1 MRRSI
6 AGLLV
11 LSTVGFGCGGGS
23 GATTTT
29 GQATTTTSAVAATTT
44 STEATTTTPAPP
56 VVFTE
61 EDLPAAVLADGDP
74 WVVPI
79 VGAQQFPLT
88 LDDIWPVERFP
99 DERPIYEAAGFEG
112 GSFSAFIEGAAL
124 VITGAHLFAD
134 AAGAAIALDLI
145 ESSFMDT
152 ELIAAITDL
161 EPGSLTA
168 VESLESAVGDR
179 SAAVLAT
186 GPDVQVVGV
195 VWIQGNLLQ
204 FVRIGM
210 VAGDDAR
217 QAATFELAEALA
229 ERVAGG

>member
-23 GATTTT
+23 GATTTSQAAAT
-29 GQATTTTSAVAATTT
+29 TITAVATTLAATTTTAA
-44 STEATTTTPAPP
+44 A
-56 VVFTE
+56 VFTAD
-61 EDLPAAVLADGDP
+61 DLPAAVLADGDP

-79 VGAQQFPLT
+79 VGTQQFPLT
-88 LDDIWPVERFP
+88 LDDIWPIERFP
-99 DERPIYEAAGFEG
+99 EERPIYEAAGFEA
-112 GSFSAFIEGAAL
+112 GSFAAFIEEAL

-134 AAGAAIALDLI
+134 AAGAAIAFDLI

-152 ELIAAITDL
+152 ELIAEITDL
-161 EPGSLTA
+161 DSGALTA
-168 VESLESAVGDR
+168 VESLASSVGDR

-186 GPDVQVVGV
+186 GPDFQVVGV
-195 VWIQGNLLQ
+195 IWIQGNLLQ

-210 VAGDDAR
+210 AAGDDAR
-217 QAATFELAEALA
+217 QAAAFELADALA

>member
-6 AGLLV
+6 TGLLV

-23 GATTTT
+23 GATTTSQAAVSTT
-29 GQATTTTSAVAATTT
+29 GAFATTSTLAVTTTTAAP
-44 STEATTTTPAPP
+44 EAA
-56 VVFTE
+56 FTA

-79 VGAQQFPLT
+79 VGTQQFPLT
-88 LDDIWPVERFP
+88 LDDIWPIERFP
-99 DERPIYEAAGFEG
+99 EERPIYETAGFEA
-112 GSFSAFIEGAAL
+112 GSFAAFIEEAL
-124 VITGAHLFAD
+124 VITGAHLFAN
-134 AAGAAIALDLI
+134 ATGAAIAFDLI

-152 ELIAAITDL
+152 ELIAEITDL
-161 EPGSLTA
+161 DPGALTS

-186 GPDVQVVGV
+186 GPDFQVVGV
-195 VWIQGNLLQ
+195 IWIQGNLLQ

-217 QAATFELAEALA
+217 QAAAFELAEALA